1 MLELL
6 QIFFNV
12 ITPVCAVVLLGYVAG
27 PRLQLE
33 ARTLSRYAYYLLIPA
48 FVFNVISTAEIE
60 AEAAAQMIGYMVAVM
75 LACAL
80 LGFGV
85 AKLLRRSREV
95 VAAFVVTAVWAN
107 VGNFGLPIIQFHLG
121 EAALV
126 PATVYFL
133 AALTVAFV
141 VSVSAAAWGRGGGFT
156 AVVDVLKTPAL
167 LALVPAVLIN
177 WLALPVPLPV
187 ERVAGLLGAAMV
199 PTMLVTI
206 GVQLSEMKQIKLTAD
221 VVWMSLIRLLGGAGL
236 AFLFAA
242 VLGLSGLLRGAGI
255 LQASMPIAIL
265 ASIIALEYDLRPDLV
280 TTAVLFSTLLSI
292 ITLTLLLA
300 FV

>member
-6 QIFFNV
+6 QIFLNV
-12 ITPVCAVVLLGYVAG
+12 ITPVFAVVLLGYLAG

-60 AEAAAQMIGYMVAVM
+60 AQAAVQMLGYMAVVM
-75 LACAL
+75 TACAL
-80 LGFGV
+80 LGFLI

-121 EAALV
+121 DEVLV

-133 AALTVAFV
+133 SALTVAFV
-141 VSVSAAAWGRGGGFT
+141 ISVSAASLGREGGLT
-156 AVVDVLKTPAL
+156 AVVDVVKTPAL
-167 LALVPAVLIN
+167 LALFPAMAIN
-177 WLALPVPLPV
+177 WFNVPVPLPV
-187 ERVAGLLGAAMV
+187 TRVVALLGAAMV

-206 GVQLSEMKQIKLTAD
+206 GVQLSEMKEIKITAD

-236 AFLFAA
+236 AFLLAA
-242 VLGLSGLLRGAGI
+242 LLGLDGLLRGAGI